1 METERVRKTYGETEI
16 CVQCTLR
23 QTKRQ
28 TRYKRYKLE
37 IRLTTTQIETS
48 NGIDRK
54 RNRHIDPARQ
64 TAKERKAVGSLKG
77 PI

>member
-28 TRYKRYKLE
+28 TRYKLE

>member
-16 CVQCTLR
+16 CVQCPLR

-28 TRYKRYKLE
+28 TRYKLE